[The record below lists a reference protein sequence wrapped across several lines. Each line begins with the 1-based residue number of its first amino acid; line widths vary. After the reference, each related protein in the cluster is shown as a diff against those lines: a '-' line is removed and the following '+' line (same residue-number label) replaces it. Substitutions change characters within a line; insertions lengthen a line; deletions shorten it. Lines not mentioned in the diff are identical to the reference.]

1 MGPPSKAI
9 PQYLKHRGDL
19 LSKEDTVYSLS
30 KMLLIQT
37 KDIFQE
43 FIIKNRSWTDEHNT
57 FCWVKLNA
65 LPLLIFS
72 IDINGSKPIVS
83 FKSI

>member
-1 MGPPSKAI
+1 MVQNIFLSQRSLI
-9 PQYLKHRGDL
+9 GDL
-19 LSKEDTVYSLS
+19 VS
-30 KMLLIQT
+30 
-37 KDIFQE
+37 IFTWFTGRPPHQKQVNS
-43 FIIKNRSWTDEHNT
+43 I

-65 LPLLIFS
+65 LPRLIFS

>member
-9 PQYLKHRGDL
+9 PQYLKRRGDL

-37 KDIFQE
+37 KDRYSKNLSSRTE
-43 FIIKNRSWTDEHNT
+43 AGLMNIIPS
-57 FCWVKLNA
+57 V
-65 LPLLIFS
+65 
-72 IDINGSKPIVS
+72 G
-83 FKSI
+83 